1 MTGWQSLRVDLRR
14 LLEESPD
21 ALVAFPDPES
31 ERSERRFRIELAAWA
46 TEIAAT
52 LNARYGSLVDL
63 RVGAM
68 TFPARQLWVSEQ
80 TYQLRG
86 EPAEPAGLH
95 VEPYRRCRSGP
106 VGSRAGTYW

>member
-1 MTGWQSLRVDLRR
+1 M
-14 LLEESPD
+14 LEESPD

-46 TEIAAT
+46 TEIA

-68 TFPARQLWVSEQ
+68 AFPARQLWVSEQ

-86 EPAEPAGLH
+86 EPAEPARLH
-95 VEPYRRCRSGP
+95 VEPLSPLSVRTGRFTRRD
-106 VGSRAGTYW
+106 VLVTNRAA